1 MAACEAVQHL
11 GRPISRNVDGALVPI
26 RVALLDL
33 PSLLSDLIREA
44 MRQRGDMILVDYE
57 QDVLH
62 TRSQGA
68 GPHVVIMS
76 MPRQDMPKH
85 LVETARETLAVR
97 VLGIG
102 ADGRETCLYMSDV
115 SFAEVIAT
123 IRSSVQADRS

>member
-1 MAACEAVQHL
+1 MEQ
-11 GRPISRNVDGALVPI
+11 I
-26 RVALLDL
+26 RVALVEL
-33 PSLLSDLIREA
+33 PSLLGDLIREA
-44 MRQRGDMILVDYE
+44 VREREDMILVDDARDSLLTDA
-57 QDVLH
+57 QR
-62 TRSQGA
+62 T

-76 MPRQDMPKH
+76 MPRQDMPRH